1 MKGLIEYLKRFLTRS
16 KVSSTDSDAGSTK
29 STDSLS
35 DVSWKHH
42 IAYVFVFIVI
52 YNFIIIPVLALLG
65 VVLPPVPLPEVWKLL
80 SVIITGS

>member
-16 KVSSTDSDAGSTK
+16 NVSSTDSDAGSTK

-52 YNFIIIPVLALLG
+52 YNFIIIPVLALFG
-65 VVLPPVPLPEVWKLL
+65 VVLPPVP
-80 SVIITGS
+80 